1 MTQQQLIE
9 TVKQHHPQL
18 TNAQIRIFLNTA
30 LKEFTRKSRIL
41 TNQTTFTTTS
51 GQRYY
56 PIVNIDSRIHEISK
70 VSDLKNL
77 TDREGSTK
85 SALAKINATPKI
97 YGIQAHYLILTDG
110 RIQRG
115 RRQNK

>member
-70 VSDLKNL
+70 VEYDGYEIPRLVGEPEKSDV
-77 TDREGSTK
+77 D
-85 SALAKINATPKI
+85 
-97 YGIQAHYLILTDG
+97 
-110 RIQRG
+110 
-115 RRQNK
+115 